1 MGHPFLSASLSAW
14 GAARQGDFVVA
25 LMEGLGRALGGRAG
39 GLSQYVLAGRL
50 DAAVR
55 ASSAQFDDPDTLARL
70 RVRLTNVGSSSTGA
84 AVLQMPNPWKLHKAS
99 LETAL

>member
-1 MGHPFLSASLSAW
+1 M
-14 GAARQGDFVVA
+14 A
-25 LMEGLGRALGGRAG
+25 LMEGLGKALGGRAG

-70 RVRLTNVGSSSTGA
+70 RVRLTNVAGSNTGA
-84 AVLQMPNPWKLHKAS
+84 PVLQVLSP
-99 LETAL
+99 